1 MKLGVSSYS
10 FRKYILEA
18 KCDYIKICD
27 LAKEFGFDGIEF
39 TPLDEKSYGI
49 TDDALACAKQIREH
63 CEKRR

>member
-27 LAKEFGFDGIEF
+27 LAKEFGFTINED
-39 TPLDEKSYGI
+39 L
-49 TDDALACAKQIREH
+49 LQ
-63 CEKRR
+63 